1 MANSKYEY
9 VKSFEV
15 EVEVMLPNLI
25 VVRIDGC
32 NFRRFSE
39 VHEFE
44 KPNDEKALKLMNW
57 SAAAVLEEYPDIV
70 FSYGYSDEYSFVFK
84 KPSKFYQRRSRFLSE
99 AIRKNNYSFLCI
111 PFSLLRITPVGFRG
125 KTSA

>member
-84 KPSKFYQRRSRFLSE
+84 KPSKFYQRRSRCPLLLPHYIIVCQKGNKKSIESDDSE
-99 AIRKNNYSFLCI
+99 
-111 PFSLLRITPVGFRG
+111 LLIQHLM
-125 KTSA
+125 